1 MRALLG
7 KIWRSFNEKRI
18 LRKALRS
25 RIKKMNDS
33 RRQEIANK
41 YILTKE
47 QEKQIDKLYL
57 STYGKKIPYDWHKFY
72 SAYTKNFDVN
82 YIPELIFLP
91 IIEKKFNNQKYVS
104 AFSDKNLLPFFV
116 SGAENVRTPKIFLS
130 SANGFFRDEDYNL
143 ITKEQAIKLLSNLRC
158 FGKPT
163 VDSNSGKMCAVYNF
177 ENGID
182 TISKKT
188 VEQVIDYMGKNF
200 CFQELI
206 SNCESVRRLHEN
218 SLNTFRITTYL
229 WNDKVWHFPVI
240 MRMGQGKSNLDNAHQ
255 GGMFIGLSD
264 DGTMNECAFT
274 EFRDIFYAHPDSK
287 IEFKGYSVPELKV
300 ALEAVERIH
309 QRLPQLGMISWDVV
323 VNEHG
328 EAIII
333 EMNVVGQSAWLPQ
346 MAHGIGVFGDNT
358 SDVLTWTGK

>member
-7 KIWRSFNEKRI
+7 KIWRNFNEKRI

-25 RIKKMNDS
+25 RVKKMKDR

-104 AFSDKNLLPFFV
+104 AFSDKNLLPFYV
-116 SGAENVRTPKIFLS
+116 SGLENVKTPKIFLS
-130 SANGFFRDEDYNL
+130 SANGFYRDENYNL
-143 ITKEQAIKLLSNLRC
+143 ITKDQAINLLSNLRC

-163 VDSNSGKMCAVYNF
+163 VDSNSGNMCAVYNF

-182 TISKKT
+182 IISKKT
-188 VEQVIDYMGKNF
+188 VEQVIDNMGKNF

-229 WNDKVWHFPVI
+229 WNDKVWHAPMV
-240 MRMGQGKSNLDNAHQ
+240 MRIGQGNSLLDNVHQ
-255 GGMFIGLSD
+255 GGMFIGVSD
-264 DGTMNECAFT
+264 SGELAECAFT
-274 EFRDIFYAHPDSK
+274 EFLDKFYVHPDSK
-287 IEFKGYSVPELKV
+287 IEFKGYCVPEAKK
-300 ALEAVERIH
+300 ALEAVKKIH
-309 QRLPQLGMISWDVV
+309 QRIPQMGLVAWDVI
-323 VNEHG
+323 VNEK
-328 EAIII
+328 EEVVVI
-333 EMNVVGQSAWLPQ
+333 EMNVFGQGPEASQKANGQGL
-346 MAHGIGVFGDNT
+346 FGENT
-358 SDVLTWTGK
+358 AEILTWIGK